1 LPIKQQLL
9 AVSNFSKF
17 IPLNLSGFKGIF
29 ACEIKQDANVLKIE
43 VSLYQ
48 IRNISLFERIADGL
62 NKNPESKNLADAID
76 KELIFSES
84 ISQMDA
90 ISVKHGF
97 QQKLNEYSNVAPS
110 DDIQMGQY
118 VTLHGIIPHL
128 NNLYLQYEHAY
139 IIYSFF
145 KFFIDNYDM
154 IKMSF
159 RHFSAGGD
167 GGVEQE
173 LTVDEQV
180 EDAGESKSEELSV
193 VNADASAQME
203 SDGSGIFLEMMG
215 IIDSQALRVFISRNL
230 FNKKWNLDTAVS
242 LINKDGEYVIKHHPL
257 YDFNVW
263 QYSEMHNK
271 ELVNILASIK
281 EENSFEL
288 ANKLKQITKQIIYI
302 TLNEKVLSEQNKSKY
317 VFTISTGLFLLYVY
331 SLKMM
336 GLKYL
341 NDVYTASTRNSSNYI
356 QVVDYAFRYVLEK
369 FDVNHTSIK
378 SIVIKM
384 VEFDS
389 DAATFGPVNAKLDA
403 IFEQYRY
410 LAAVD
415 QNEFMSTVFSTLT
428 SRSDES
434 KIDSSVI
441 SGDLEMSLG
450 SPKVININTF
460 IKEKTYNKED
470 LTADAIFKYEPSSLM
485 DYADIP
491 LNAVFKS
498 NRIISYYYCQM
509 LFLQYN
515 GINKK
520 LIDVP
525 DYTSVVIRRY
535 ADIIINKIFKEIDNN
550 KMLASNTTSAFTI
563 YEHFIA
569 PFVKNETIL
578 TFTSLTLL
586 YQIAIP
592 HIHNK
597 YGVTKFIDNFH

>member
-1 LPIKQQLL
+1 LDIGNQLL
-9 AVSNFSKF
+9 AISNFSKF

-43 VSLYQ
+43 VSLHQ
-48 IRNISLFERIADGL
+48 IRNISLFEKIAEGL

-97 QQKLNEYSNVAPS
+97 QQKLNEYSSVNQS
-110 DDIQMGQY
+110 DSIQMGQY
-118 VTLHGIIPHL
+118 VTLHGIIPNL

-139 IIYSFF
+139 IIYGFF
-145 KFFIDNYDM
+145 KFFIDNYDT

-159 RHFSAGGD
+159 RHFGSD
-167 GGVEQE
+167 DNTPSIDDQVDDIIGVQTEE
-173 LTVDEQV
+173 ASDVNV
-180 EDAGESKSEELSV
+180 E
-193 VNADASAQME
+193 ASAQME
-203 SDGSGIFLEMMG
+203 DTGSGIFLEMMG
-215 IIDSQALRVFISRNL
+215 IIDSQALRVFIARNL
-230 FNKKWNLDTAVS
+230 FNKSWDLDSAVS
-242 LINKDGEYVIKHHPL
+242 LTNDDGNYTIKHHPI

-288 ANKLKQITKQIIYI
+288 ANKLKQVTKQIIYI
-302 TLNEKVLSEQNKSKY
+302 TLNEKILVEQDKSKY
-317 VFTISTGLFLLYVY
+317 IFTISTGLFLLYVY

-341 NDVYTASTRNSSNYI
+341 EDVYTASTRNSSNYI

-369 FDVNHTSIK
+369 FNVNSTGIK
-378 SIVIKM
+378 TIKTEM
-384 VEFDS
+384 IEFDS
-389 DAATFGPVNAKLDA
+389 ENATFNPIDAKLDS

-428 SRSDES
+428 SKNKDS
-434 KIDSSVI
+434 KIDPSTI
-441 SGDLEMSLG
+441 SNDLELSLG
-450 SPKVININTF
+450 SPKVIDINSF
-460 IKEKTYNKED
+460 IKAKSYSKDD
-470 LTADAIFKYEPSSLM
+470 LTADAIFKYEPSSMM

-491 LNAVFKS
+491 LNNLFKS

-515 GINKK
+515 GINRK

-535 ADIIINKIFKEIDNN
+535 SDIIINKIFKEIDNN
-550 KMLASNTTSAFTI
+550 KLLSTNTTSAFTI

-569 PFVKNETIL
+569 PFIKNETIL

-592 HIHNK
+592 HIHNR